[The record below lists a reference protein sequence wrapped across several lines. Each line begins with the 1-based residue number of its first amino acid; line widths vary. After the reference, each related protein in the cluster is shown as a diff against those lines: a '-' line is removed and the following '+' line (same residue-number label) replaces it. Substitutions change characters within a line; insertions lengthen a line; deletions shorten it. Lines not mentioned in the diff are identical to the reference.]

1 MVLQKKDIQQLG
13 EKLNYSFKNLDLLEE
28 ALRHAS
34 YVNEL
39 NSNLR
44 DNERLEF
51 LGDAVLDLAV
61 SHCLM
66 RIFNDEK
73 EGVLSKYRAMV
84 VDEKALYQVALKLE
98 LGDYILLGRGEEM
111 TGGRG
116 KPSILANTMEAI
128 LGALYLDAGF
138 SKTQEVIHELFTPLI
153 NNIDIKS
160 DHDDYKSLL
169 QEYTQELHQVRPV
182 YQILDE
188 KGPAHDK
195 TFSVA
200 IHLNGEIIAE
210 GEGKS
215 KKEAEQKAAREAFYC
230 LQKDQK
236 ES

>member
-51 LGDAVLDLAV
+51 LGDSVLDLAV

-66 RIFNDEK
+66 KIFNDEK

-138 SKTQEVIHELFTPLI
+138 SKTKEIVHELFTPLI
-153 NNIDIKS
+153 NNISIKS
-160 DHDDYKSLL
+160 GNNDYKSLL
-169 QEYTQELHQVRPV
+169 Q
-182 YQILDE
+182 
-188 KGPAHDK
+188 
-195 TFSVA
+195 
-200 IHLNGEIIAE
+200 
-210 GEGKS
+210 
-215 KKEAEQKAAREAFYC
+215 
-230 LQKDQK
+230 
-236 ES
+236 